1 MRVQCCLC
9 EYEDAGFCTKK
20 KRVGRPIKIKPNKR
34 RTCVAYSEEAI
45 RVLTQYRKR
54 EAHRAALQKAN
65 LRQAQAAR
73 AFQQAKEAGL
83 EGSTGSGE

>member
-20 KRVGRPIKIKPNKR
+20 KRAGRPVKIKPSKR
-34 RTCVAYSEEAI
+34 RTCASYSEEAV

-54 EAHRAALQKAN
+54 EAHRAALQ
-65 LRQAQAAR
+65 RQVFQRAQVAWAV
-73 AFQQAKEAGL
+73 QQAREAGL
-83 EGSTGSGE
+83 EAPTGSEE